1 MQSLNREKLIY
12 QVLGRVSV
20 ELPKSDRK
28 TMRQIESALKYDI
41 PHVHDLKEIY
51 ITKGF
56 VCRSD
61 VEKFMDTS
69 EFPVRVTTLVAKAIT
84 KSFK

>member
-28 TMRQIESALKYDI
+28 TMRQIESALKYDM
-41 PHVHDLKEIY
+41 PQVADLKEIY

-56 VCRSD
+56 ICRSS
-61 VEKFMDTS
+61 VEEFMDS
-69 EFPVRVTTLVAKAIT
+69 GEFPVRVTTLVAKAIT